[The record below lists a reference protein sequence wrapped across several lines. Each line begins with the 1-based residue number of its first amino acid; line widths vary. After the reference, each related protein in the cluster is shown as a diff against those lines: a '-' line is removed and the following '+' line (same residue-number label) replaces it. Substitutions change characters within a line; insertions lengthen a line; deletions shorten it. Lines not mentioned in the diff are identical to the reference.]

1 MPATSAS
8 GGYLFPSSALPPED
22 DAFDAIIQ
30 SLVVGITAIP
40 GNLVRP
46 RWQPIALPQPE
57 AGINWCAIGVT
68 EEDPQQGRPAITH
81 DGADNGGLG
90 SDTLQVNDEVEVL
103 ASFYGPNARS
113 FANLFRDGLML
124 PQNREAL
131 EFPPPSG
138 NAQQIYR
145 IIQMPSPARF
155 VPELV
160 NQTTIRRVDVSFR
173 VKRANVTVWPVENIL
188 SVEVELITDRLT
200 EFEIIP
206 VSSENGPSLDFS
218 KAENSQYLGP
228 LIR

>member
-1 MPATSAS
+1 MTNSSAS
-8 GGYLFPSSALPPED
+8 GGYLAPSSALPPED

-30 SLVVGITAIP
+30 ALVVGITALP

-46 RWQPIALPQPE
+46 RWQPVALAQPE
-57 AGINWCAIGVT
+57 AGTNWCAIGVT
-68 EEDPQQGRPAITH
+68 EEDPQEGRPAITH
-81 DGADNGGLG
+81 DGAASGGLG
-90 SDTLQVNDEVEVL
+90 ADTLQVNDEVEVL

-138 NAQQIYR
+138 NTQQIYR

-160 NQTTIRRVDVSFR
+160 NQITVRRVDVSFR
-173 VKRANVTVWPVENIL
+173 VKRANITVWPVENIL
-188 SVEVELITDRLT
+188 SVDVELITERLT
-200 EFEIIP
+200 D
-206 VSSENGPSLDFS
+206 SETVPT
-218 KAENSQYLGP
+218 P
-228 LIR
+228 

>member
-1 MPATSAS
+1 MSNTSAS
-8 GGYLFPSSALPPED
+8 GGFLTPSSALPPED

-30 SLVVGITAIP
+30 ALVVGITAIP

-46 RWQPIALPQPE
+46 RWQPVALPQPE
-57 AGINWCAIGVT
+57 AAVNWCAIGVI

-81 DGADNGGLG
+81 DGAASGGLG
-90 SDTLQVNDEVEVL
+90 ADTLQVNDEAEIL

-131 EFPPPSG
+131 EFPTPGS
-138 NAQQIYR
+138 NSQQIYR

-160 NQTTIRRVDVSFR
+160 NQTTVRRVDVSFR
-173 VKRANVTVWPVENIL
+173 IKRANITVWPVENLL
-188 SVEVELITDRLT
+188 SVQVELITERLT
-200 EFEIIP
+200 DSQTIP
-206 VSSENGPSLDFS
+206 IP
-218 KAENSQYLGP
+218 
-228 LIR
+228 